1 MYQTNTARIVAA
13 FAFAAGMCWTLQAH
27 AHINMSGALMSRGGD
42 EKNFPCD
49 GARGAGPVYTFEP
62 GSTITLSINEAIP
75 HPSYFRIAFD
85 DAGEDAFVEP
95 KSIKPIDPTRACPFD
110 ANDQC
115 GAADYCN
122 VKSASGGPTV
132 LWDNLDPHVTSGIGT
147 PYTWNIK
154 LPNVECDNC
163 VIQVLQIM
171 EDTVHGA
178 YCPTGS
184 CTDFSAEDIYHRC
197 IDIQLKKGATNSP
210 GTTTAP
216 VNNQGIDCV
225 QMAGGAPTAGTG
237 STATSGTGGGAAA
250 TAGATATAGTT
261 ATAGGTAGAG
271 ASIAGNPGGVSTGA
285 AGAAGA
291 SKPAAAGS
299 GGGTGTGI
307 VQGATMGGPAAGTGV
322 QTTGAAGS
330 TPGVAP
336 PSGGKS
342 GCSVASIRSAGTG
355 SAGWLLLAAALTFVR
370 RRRALQG

>member
-1 MYQTNTARIVAA
+1 MYQTHLARIVAA

-49 GARGAGPVYTFEP
+49 GTRGAGPVYTFEP
-62 GSTITLSINEAIP
+62 GSTITLSVNEVIP
-75 HPSYFRIAFD
+75 HPSYFRITFD

-110 ANDQC
+110 ANDKC
-115 GAADYCN
+115 DAADYCN

-132 LWDNLDPHVTSGIGT
+132 LWDNLNPHLAGATKT
-147 PYTWNIK
+147 YTWNVK
-154 LPNVECDNC
+154 LPNVECDSC

-237 STATSGTGGGAAA
+237 SVGTSGTGGGAPA
-250 TAGATATAGTT
+250 TAGATAIAGTT
-261 ATAGGTAGAG
+261 ATAGGNAGAG
-271 ASIAGNPGGVSTGA
+271 VPIAGNPGGVPT
-285 AGAAGA
+285 GAAGA
-291 SKPAAAGS
+291 SKPGAAGS
-299 GGGTGTGI
+299 TGGTGTGV
-307 VQGATMGGPAAGTGV
+307 VQ
-322 QTTGAAGS
+322 GS

-342 GCSVASIRSAGTG
+342 GCSVVSGRSAGSA
-355 SAGWLLLAAALTFVR
+355 SAGWLLLLLAAALTFMR
-370 RRRALQG
+370 RRSALQG